1 MIVAYI
7 TVAICL
13 DLIDS
18 LRNIITEKERERHTH
33 THTYI
38 YIYIQTYIIHNI
50 IICFFCFIS
59 FTRSFIRRHVRLWPQ
74 LLNQSTL
81 VPTSSNIFQHLPTC
95 HLWNRPNF
103 ANAAGLLKIDRLWWF
118 QQILRWMFSLFG
130 WQSRAFSTPNHF
142 WSYKPKENWSQQDL
156 TGTLDHP

>member
-18 LRNIITEKERERHTH
+18 LRNIITEKERETHTH
-33 THTYI
+33 THT

-81 VPTSSNIFQHLPTC
+81 VPTSSNVPLVESSKFCQCSWFTQ
-95 HLWNRPNF
+95 NRSLMVISADLKVDVF
-103 ANAAGLLKIDRLWWF
+103 TLRMTKQGLF
-118 QQILRWMFSLFG
+118 N
-130 WQSRAFSTPNHF
+130 T
-142 WSYKPKENWSQQDL
+142 
-156 TGTLDHP
+156 

>member
-18 LRNIITEKERERHTH
+18 LRNIITERERERETH
-33 THTYI
+33 THI

-50 IICFFCFIS
+50 IMCFFCFIS

-81 VPTSSNIFQHLPTC
+81 VPTSSNVPLVESSKFCQCSWFTQ
-95 HLWNRPNF
+95 NRSLMVIS
-103 ANAAGLLKIDRLWWF
+103 ADLKVDV
-118 QQILRWMFSLFG
+118 FSLRTTKRGLFN
-130 WQSRAFSTPNHF
+130 T
-142 WSYKPKENWSQQDL
+142 
-156 TGTLDHP
+156 